1 MNKRPS
7 PKRGPLPCPADVYVR
22 FPSLHTTDIHSV
34 TYERA
39 RADAIVRLYMAIDLF
54 ELIAD
59 WVVADRAAAAAFLD
73 SFHPRQG

>member
-7 PKRGPLPCPADVYVR
+7 SKRGPLPLPGR
-22 FPSLHTTDIHSV
+22 RPRTLSFSTTTDIHSV
-34 TYERA
+34 TDERA
-39 RADAIVRLYMAIDLF
+39 RADAHVRLYMAIDLF

-59 WVVADRAAAAAFLD
+59 WVVADRAAAAAFRD